1 VQEFEKLSEFI
12 QKFYHTTLSKRDMS
26 LRGWNW
32 GMADFIGKFTAFE
45 TIKRNNLDDS
55 YKK

>member
-32 GMADFIGKFTAFE
+32 GIADFIGKFTAFE